1 MKARTRNLKNATSK
15 KTVAAALAVEKMVL
29 VVAVLA
35 AELKKKKAFQL
46 KKKKDLKSLTLRKK
60 PVLMQ
65 VKRQAKKSKAKKR
78 V

>member
-1 MKARTRNLKNATSK
+1 M
-15 KTVAAALAVEKMVL
+15 AAALAVEKMVL